1 MSSCGRTLS
10 LSLLEARAPCTCC
23 NGMDRLTCSGARIA
37 VAWAQLDKDSIS
49 FEVKNKRLKKTRMC
63 PVLSRSRAL
72 GRHILSTRRRHKPS
86 MRGWGC
92 PSDSALATVGES
104 RLFLRFVLGD
114 FGFPARPSLVR
125 SVAGD
130 ARCFGS
136 WALERPLSVL
146 RSPKTTR
153 LHGPRC
159 ACVRWA
165 FLPPAAQGQLTRMPG
180 SGAAAGSRLYP
191 PDSQ

>member
-1 MSSCGRTLS
+1 MSLSSCGRTLS

-92 PSDSALATVGES
+92 PSDSALNSNVCLFSTVGKS

-114 FGFPARPSLVR
+114 LGFPARPSLVR

-136 WALERPLSVL
+136 GLLSVPFL
-146 RSPKTTR
+146 CSVRPKQQGSTD
-153 LHGPRC
+153 P
-159 ACVRWA
+159 AVRA
-165 FLPPAAQGQLTRMPG
+165 
-180 SGAAAGSRLYP
+180 
-191 PDSQ
+191 